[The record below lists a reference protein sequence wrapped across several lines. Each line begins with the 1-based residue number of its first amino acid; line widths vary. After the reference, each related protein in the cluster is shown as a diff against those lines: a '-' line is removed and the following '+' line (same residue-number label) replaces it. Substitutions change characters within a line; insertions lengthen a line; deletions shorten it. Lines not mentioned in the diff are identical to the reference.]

1 MNQFNIETLS
11 DIKSC
16 FPNWAKFKNNVT
28 FLNLFMRM
36 YNICLNLFE
45 YENLPETC
53 DVEYLESALF
63 WFGRAIFVNDSDYGF
78 LTLRVVESGKRN
90 IYNRAINYRGIGF
103 GGYNKPYELKEG
115 NGLWG
120 KDAVLIKNNFMK
132 YPTFNILLEYI
143 SDITEVKRA
152 MMVNVNAS
160 KTPFVFSGNK
170 QVMKSLKQMFK
181 QMDDNEPVIFVNDEY
196 EGAINLVDNTKAFIG
211 NDLLAL
217 KHDLLG
223 EMLGVLGIKY
233 VNTEKKERLIT
244 DEAKSTEMFN
254 DLSINTMLDERKKA
268 VEKINELFGLNINVK
283 LKLSQEDYDKE
294 MVDMF
299 DNKQDK
305 GDTENE

>member
-1 MNQFNIETLS
+1 MNEFTIESLPN
-11 DIKSC
+11 IKSA
-16 FPNWAKFKNNVT
+16 FPNWTKFKNNVT

-53 DVEYLESALF
+53 DVQYLEDALF
-63 WFGRAIFVNDSDYGF
+63 WFGRAIFVNDDEYGF

-120 KDAVLIKNNFMK
+120 KNAVLIKNNFMK
-132 YPTFNILLEYI
+132 YPTFNILLEYV

-160 KTPFVFSGNK
+160 KTPFVFSGSK
-170 QVMKSLKQMFK
+170 PVMKSLKQMFK
-181 QMDDNEPVIFVNDEY
+181 EVQDNEPVIFVNDEY
-196 EGAINLVDNTKAFIG
+196 DGSINLLNNTQAFIG
-211 NDLLAL
+211 NDLLSL

-254 DLSINTMLDERKKA
+254 DLSINTMLNMREEA
-268 VEKINELFGLNINVK
+268 VKKINELFGLNIKVR
-283 LKLSQEDYDKE
+283 LKLPQETYDNE
-294 MVDMF
+294 I
-299 DNKQDK
+299 
-305 GDTENE
+305 DTEEKSNRLKEVKENE